1 MPDRVPRLA
10 PGRWRPGA
18 EMLCTFA
25 ICEIANAVRPRYAEP
40 RCRPP
45 ENHMDMLMKLYG
57 PAMSVPNSRGSTGSV
72 RKPLGPEND
81 GIVAWIADHFSP
93 GWASEARVA
102 LSNRPISLFVAT
114 PGEVLSGFCCY
125 DATARG
131 FVGPIGVAEEAR
143 GTGIGAA
150 LLLAC
155 LHDMRTMG
163 YGYAIAGAV
172 GAPEFFR
179 RVAGATEIE
188 GSTPGIYRGMLRP

>member
-1 MPDRVPRLA
+1 
-10 PGRWRPGA
+10 
-18 EMLCTFA
+18 
-25 ICEIANAVRPRYAEP
+25 
-40 RCRPP
+40 
-45 ENHMDMLMKLYG
+45 MDMLIRLYE
-57 PAMSVPNSRGSTGSV
+57 PRLTDPPLAAAASDV
-72 RKPLGPEND
+72 RRPLAPEHD
-81 GIVAWIADHFSP
+81 LVVAWIARHFTP

-102 LSNRPISLFVAT
+102 LGNHPPSLVILTRSDA
-114 PGEVLSGFCCY
+114 LLGFCCY

-131 FVGPIGVAEEAR
+131 FIGPIGVAEEAR
-143 GTGIGAA
+143 GQGIGAA

-188 GSTPGIYRGMLRP
+188 GSTPGIYRGTLRPELQRGASRA